1 MYLVDTNVISA
12 RAPSK
17 SLPPDELVGWMD
29 VMSPRL
35 FISVVT
41 TGEVIADIAKAL
53 REGATTKASNLEAWW
68 AAVEHLYG
76 PRILPFDSAAARAG
90 GRLLDKARSIGQS
103 PGWADIAI
111 AGTAKAHG
119 LIVLTRNLKHF
130 EPLGIACLDPFKQL
144 PPFP

>member
-17 SLPPDELVGWMD
+17 SFPPDALIGWMD

-35 FISVVT
+35 FISVMT
-41 TGEVIADIAKAL
+41 TAEVIAGIAKAL
-53 REGATTKASNLEAWW
+53 REGATTKAGNLEAWW

-76 PRILPFDSAAARAG
+76 PRILPFDGAAARVAG
-90 GRLLDKARSIGQS
+90 QLLDKARSIGQS
-103 PGWADIAI
+103 PGWADVAI

-119 LIVLTRNLKHF
+119 LTVLTRNLKHF
-130 EPLGIACLDPFKQL
+130 EPLGIECLDPFRQL
-144 PPFP
+144 PPLP

>member
-17 SLPPDELVGWMD
+17 SFPPGEFVGWMD
-29 VMSPRL
+29 AASPKL
-35 FISVVT
+35 FLSAVT
-41 TGEVIADIAKAL
+41 TGEVIAGISKAL
-53 REGATTKASNLEAWW
+53 REGASTKARNLEAWW

-76 PRILPFDSAAARAG
+76 PRILPFDDAAARAA

-111 AGTAKAHG
+111 AGTAKSRG
-119 LIVLTRNLKHF
+119 LTVLTRNLKHF
-130 EPLGIACLDPFKQL
+130 EPLGIACLDPFEQL
-144 PPFP
+144 PPHP